1 MKIGYARVSTKWYQ
15 SKLQV
20 TELEKQGCDK
30 VWCETLTDGQ
40 SSSNGLKDLL
50 DQISKGD
57 TVIATRITSIA
68 HSSAEL
74 LYLLEKIEEK
84 KGYFKSLAEP
94 WTDTKEHGGERVIQV
109 IRGVINFEM
118 TLASMDIK
126 QEFSRPQTFGVS
138 LGRPQ
143 KLSDQQKHEA
153 VSLLKIGKSAA
164 EIGRSLGVSR
174 STISRLKNLL
184 R

>member
-15 SKLQV
+15 SELQV

-30 VWCETLTDGQ
+30 VWCQTLTDDQ
-40 SSSNGLKDLL
+40 SSNHGLKDLL

-84 KGYFKSLAEP
+84 NAYFRSLAEP
-94 WTDTKEHGGERVIQV
+94 WTNTKEHGGERVIHA
-109 IRGVINFEM
+109 IRGMINFEM
-118 TLASMDIK
+118 TLVSMDIK
-126 QEFSRPQTFGVS
+126 EEFKRPQTFGVS
-138 LGRPQ
+138 LGRPRA
-143 KLSDQQKHEA
+143 LTDQQKHEA
-153 VSLLKIGKSAA
+153 VSLLKTGKSAA
-164 EIGRSLGVSR
+164 EIGRFLGVSR